1 MEEKYIVFVNPSFKT
16 DTYRDMRNAR
26 KTGERLILEKNSR
39 WGFADYGESVPYPF
53 IAKLF
58 DVSVYRV
65 KKAPVKYRGIF
76 YEPRVSFFLSRCG
89 SIYQSKSRG
98 LVKIFA
104 RKYIRKKGIF
114 SIYNQK
120 QLN

>member
-1 MEEKYIVFVNPSFKT
+1 LEEKYIVFVNPRFKT

-26 KTGERLILEKNSR
+26 KTGRGLFSKKNSL

-65 KKAPVKYRGIF
+65 KKR
-76 YEPRVSFFLSRCG
+76 L
-89 SIYQSKSRG
+89 
-98 LVKIFA
+98 
-104 RKYIRKKGIF
+104 
-114 SIYNQK
+114 
-120 QLN
+120 